1 MSVIFQS
8 SLYYYNKFDFVDRD
22 SVTLVETGMK
32 KLAPAPSLDRVLN
45 HKPAVK
51 LNHATMLRLQAKQED
66 NKKTESLKPF
76 VTFLT
81 PKIEKGGMKTTFRPL
96 STSVNLTAPLKPIQN
111 KTQSGEK
118 SLKPPVDTSFLKR
131 NFGAPVD
138 TSHGN
143 SENIKPKKLGYIPHK
158 GIL

>member
-1 MSVIFQS
+1 
-8 SLYYYNKFDFVDRD
+8 
-22 SVTLVETGMK
+22 MK
-32 KLAPAPSLDRVLN
+32 KLAPAPSLDKVLN

-51 LNHATMLRLQAKQED
+51 LNHAAMLRLQAKQED
-66 NKKTESLKPF
+66 NKKRESLKPF
-76 VTFLT
+76 VTSLT
-81 PKIEKGGMKTTFRPL
+81 PKIEKGGMKTTYRPL
-96 STSVNLTAPLKPIQN
+96 SASVNQTTSLKPIQN

-118 SLKPPVDTSFLKR
+118 STKPPVDTSFLKR
-131 NFGAPVD
+131 NSGTPID